1 MPGINGVK
9 PLVSG
14 VFFYLDAISLQ
25 IGFPLE
31 ENFSSYSVMT
41 LPSFKTASWCRSL
54 VEASNFHPASGT
66 SSKEKVKDPDYQF

>member
-1 MPGINGVK
+1 MNC
-9 PLVSG
+9 
-14 VFFYLDAISLQ
+14 YLKIMYLQ
-25 IGFPLE
+25 IGLPME

-66 SSKEKVKDPDYQF
+66 SSKEKVKRS

>member
-14 VFFYLDAISLQ
+14 VFFYLDAINLQ

-41 LPSFKTASWCRSL
+41 FPSFKIGSWCKSL
-54 VEASNFHPASGT
+54 VEASNFQPASGT
-66 SSKEKVKDPDYQF
+66 SSNENVKRS